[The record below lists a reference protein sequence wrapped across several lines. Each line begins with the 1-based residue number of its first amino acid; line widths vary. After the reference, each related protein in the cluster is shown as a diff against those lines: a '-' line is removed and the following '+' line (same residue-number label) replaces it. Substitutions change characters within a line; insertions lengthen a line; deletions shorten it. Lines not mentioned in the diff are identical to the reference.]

1 MDTEIS
7 LVIGA
12 IASGLAACCVVLS
25 LWSFVRLSRLEVLV
39 SGLEDSL
46 PPKKVQNLEQAFD
59 ALTDAF
65 ELMQKKNLEY
75 KQSVHNSIQRM
86 DQIMRRNESAASV
99 VSPDGELNPDI
110 VPGVLPPDLDTTP
123 DDVGLSKQKALQL
136 RWKKNRGL
144 A

>member
-1 MDTEIS
+1 MESGIS

-12 IASGLAACCVVLS
+12 IAAGLASCCVVLS
-25 LWSFVRLSRLEVLV
+25 LWSFVRLSRLEVVLK
-39 SGLEDSL
+39 GLESTL
-46 PPKKVQNLEQAFD
+46 PPKRVQNLEQAFD

-86 DQIMRRNESAASV
+86 DQIMRRNESAAAV
-99 VSPDGELNPDI
+99 VSPDGELNEDA

-123 DDVGLSKQKALQL
+123 DEVGMSKQRALQL